1 MTGKGY
7 GAYHEEYNKPLEIT
21 NFFKNSLSVSDI
33 QDRMILFVPIK
44 CERYYHLT
52 NTPQLNV
59 FNRNYMRELVN
70 AVSFGYQELI
80 LYLRST
86 QALASSCT
94 IAITPIL
101 SAGGIDFVRFR
112 KDEKTGRMVALYQ
125 EPEFLDPRERGYSPR
140 FCEQPMVYALTYI
153 LVQAQLNMKVKN
165 PLFQVSNNVISGRS
179 QNEVQVAL
187 NTLRQKLKRSSGLY
201 AQDGL
206 FHHSE
211 SPWYLTMEVYFYGS
225 YAMSQKGFYFSR
237 LEEGRLKEV
246 TELPPVVNQFF
257 SYDAFWLIW
266 QDLDHENWLFPQAT
280 NTFFGVRN
288 LRGII
293 DDREA
298 YMNLAIL
305 GSIEEQAS
313 IARIAMHWFCHY
325 HQLEQDFFACLSFD
339 EGMCFQI
346 DAPRFFRLFQAELEQ
361 TSAFLVNAHRL
372 ALEV

>member
-1 MTGKGY
+1 MNSQNVNILMLGGKRCGKTTVLASMCNEINKALAGTGMEISVLNEQTRQDLEMARTKIQQKLEIFKTPLTRVEMDDNPTSAQKTYSFRLTINGKGSGIPFELHDIPGEWLTDTHQEQVKALIRNCQVIIIAIDTPYLFSKMTSKGY

-153 LVQAQLNMKVKN
+153 LVQAQLNMKGKN

-187 NTLRQKLKRSSGLY
+187 HTLRQKLKRSSGLY
-201 AQDGL
+201 AQDG
-206 FHHSE
+206 
-211 SPWYLTMEVYFYGS
+211 YFII
-225 YAMSQKGFYFSR
+225 QN
-237 LEEGRLKEV
+237 
-246 TELPPVVNQFF
+246 P
-257 SYDAFWLIW
+257 
-266 QDLDHENWLFPQAT
+266 
-280 NTFFGVRN
+280 
-288 LRGII
+288 RGI
-293 DDREA
+293 
-298 YMNLAIL
+298 
-305 GSIEEQAS
+305 
-313 IARIAMHWFCHY
+313 
-325 HQLEQDFFACLSFD
+325 
-339 EGMCFQI
+339 
-346 DAPRFFRLFQAELEQ
+346 
-361 TSAFLVNAHRL
+361 
-372 ALEV
+372 

>member
-1 MTGKGY
+1 
-7 GAYHEEYNKPLEIT
+7 
-21 NFFKNSLSVSDI
+21 
-33 QDRMILFVPIK
+33 
-44 CERYYHLT
+44 
-52 NTPQLNV
+52 
-59 FNRNYMRELVN
+59 
-70 AVSFGYQELI
+70 
-80 LYLRST
+80 
-86 QALASSCT
+86 
-94 IAITPIL
+94 
-101 SAGGIDFVRFR
+101 
-112 KDEKTGRMVALYQ
+112 
-125 EPEFLDPRERGYSPR
+125 
-140 FCEQPMVYALTYI
+140 
-153 LVQAQLNMKVKN
+153 
-165 PLFQVSNNVISGRS
+165 
-179 QNEVQVAL
+179 
-187 NTLRQKLKRSSGLY
+187 
-201 AQDGL
+201 
-206 FHHSE
+206 
-211 SPWYLTMEVYFYGS
+211 MEVYFYGS

-280 NTFFGVRN
+280 DTFFGVRN

-325 HQLEQDFFACLSFD
+325 HQVEQDFFACLSFD

-361 TSAFLVNAHRL
+361 TSAFLVERSPLSIRGLIHYAVCSYSWEDTCRYL
-372 ALEV
+372 KPRWLWKQPPRRVFSADEFKQKEAL